1 MPSLINEIAKELGVN
16 PALLEGSGLT
26 LSLLALLYM
35 ARTLFISQK
44 SESKQISFEEQLVTM
59 TADAVEESKKL
70 RVAYENNT
78 EAIKANVEVLK
89 ELVTTA
95 KDLKNDLPT
104 QLAKH
109 DETIATMFMNKADEM
124 HKITERRDT
133 EAVQDR
139 QSHDNNHKEIIERL
153 NELKK
158 EITDATDDT
167 TLRSA
172 INKILLAL
180 DKFTNETKVVTQE

>member
-1 MPSLINEIAKELGVN
+1 VSQILNEIAKELGVN
-16 PALLEGSGLT
+16 PAILEGSGLT
-26 LSLLALLYM
+26 LALLAILYM
-35 ARTLFISQK
+35 ARTLFASQK
-44 SESKQISFEEQLVTM
+44 SEGVQVSFEKQLVTM

-95 KDLKNDLPT
+95 KDLKNDLPA

-124 HKITERRDT
+124 HKITERRDS

-180 DKFTNETKVVTQE
+180 DKFTNDTKVVTQE

>member
-1 MPSLINEIAKELGVN
+1 MSQILNEIAKELGVN
-16 PALLEGSGLT
+16 PAILEGSGLT
-26 LSLLALLYM
+26 LALLSILYM
-35 ARTLFISQK
+35 ARTLFASQK

-95 KDLKNDLPT
+95 KDLKSDVPV

-139 QSHDNNHKEIIERL
+139 QSHDNNHREIIERL